1 MSHFREPLKRRTA
14 AVLRENNP
22 PLGLRKK
29 SGMDVIKN
37 DYLKIQRVCPGRH
50 DSVSVKSDVR
60 NFRERRCWAIYG
72 GKHGNWLES
81 ATDLYLEVR
90 T

>member
-1 MSHFREPLKRRTA
+1 VNPLKDVLPQYCARTIPHLA
-14 AVLRENNP
+14 YA
-22 PLGLRKK
+22 KK

-60 NFRERRCWAIYG
+60 NFRERRSWAIYG

-81 ATDLYLEVR
+81 ATELYLEVR